1 MSRCGWPRENGSIRP
16 LCSFSFCPQLCWG
29 LGISEEETTLLTA
42 SGLLACSQAAL
53 LQGQV
58 PRVSP
63 YPAPHGRAL
72 LCCLLPTL
80 PSLLHEPPK
89 PAAAYIPQPGGTA
102 YHPPE
107 GPRLGKG
114 PPLPALQ
121 GGCLRCPAPGQGL
134 RWPGRQCGRSSMSRG
149 VAGEGLV
156 WAGIADLC
164 PLAPLQ
170 HRAPQP
176 RTPCSRP
183 TPECS
188 SMQVVSIHASPRWS
202 PWWSPAACTSPC
214 LGIAPPKPG
223 LSSVGGLGEWGGTDR
238 DLWSPYQAA
247 SFSADVLW

>member
-1 MSRCGWPRENGSIRP
+1 MSYPR
-16 LCSFSFCPQLCWG
+16 
-29 LGISEEETTLLTA
+29 T
-42 SGLLACSQAAL
+42 
-53 LQGQV
+53 
-58 PRVSP
+58 
-63 YPAPHGRAL
+63 
-72 LCCLLPTL
+72 
-80 PSLLHEPPK
+80 
-89 PAAAYIPQPGGTA
+89 GTA
-102 YHPPE
+102 VA
-107 GPRLGKG
+107 GK
-114 PPLPALQ
+114 AV
-121 GGCLRCPAPGQGL
+121 
-134 RWPGRQCGRSSMSRG
+134 WPQQHVRG

-238 DLWSPYQAA
+238 DLWSHYQAA